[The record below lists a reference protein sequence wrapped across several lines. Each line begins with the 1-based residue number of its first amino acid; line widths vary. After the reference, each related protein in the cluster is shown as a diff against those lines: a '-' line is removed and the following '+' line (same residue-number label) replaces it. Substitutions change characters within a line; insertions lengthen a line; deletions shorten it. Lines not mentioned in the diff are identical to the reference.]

1 MMKFTFTEKRM
12 DATPAMKEYAE
23 ASYWL
28 ADGVHPTAMGHQ
40 IIADEWVKIFEEI
53 R

>member
-1 MMKFTFTEKRM
+1 
-12 DATPAMKEYAE
+12 MKEYPE